1 MMIMDTTISISQL
14 KRNPSKAIFLADDY
28 PLAVKNRSE
37 VKAYLIGKQLYES
50 ILEHIENYT
59 DKKAVEET
67 DFKTG
72 RDFEELAKEL
82 NV

>member
-1 MMIMDTTISISQL
+1 MDTTISISQL
-14 KRNPSKAIFLADDY
+14 KRNPSKAIILSDDY

-37 VKAYLIGKQLYES
+37 IKAYLIGKQLYEN
-50 ILEHIENYT
+50 IIEHLEDYI
-59 DKKAVEET
+59 DKKAVKET
-67 DFKTG
+67 DFKAG